1 MRVLE
6 PPVVLGEVAAV
17 SQSLFGASQVEP
29 TRWAI
34 YFGSQNDSIS
44 RLQESAVG
52 DGERVLVRALRGL
65 CPWGPGDA
73 SRRTWT
79 YPRAPPEL
87 IF

>member
-1 MRVLE
+1 
-6 PPVVLGEVAAV
+6 VVGEDVAV
-17 SQSLFGASQVEP
+17 FHSLFRASQAEP

-52 DGERVLVRALRGL
+52 DGEIILVRALRGL

-73 SRRTWT
+73 SRQTWT

-87 IF
+87 SF